1 MPVLFRPLQERLTAD
16 VAERYRVERELGR
29 GASAVVYL
37 AHDRKHGREV
47 ALKVLDPVT
56 APASGAARFHQEIA
70 LLAGLQHPHI
80 LTLHDSGEAAGSF
93 YFVTPYVSGESLRAR
108 LRRQGALSV
117 GDALR
122 VACEVANAL
131 AYAHARGVVHR
142 DVKPENVLLT
152 ADAAAGGSPNGVPT
166 GTPRGASSGGAADW
180 HAVVCDF
187 GVARLTRRDTA
198 GQTADDDVRHTDV
211 GGVLGTADYMAPE
224 QAHGAEDVDARADVW
239 ALGLVLYE
247 MLAGRLP
254 HGDAPTAAL
263 ARVRRYT
270 GPPTLA
276 LAGVPREA
284 LRRLDSL
291 FSRALAPDPEGR
303 FATARELEAAIGDVQ
318 ATLVKRPTWPSWFA
332 GGRRARVVVVTGLAV
347 GVVAAAVTARPALDR
362 WFGRRG
368 AAASVGVVVLPF
380 EGPNIGFGS
389 AAESLQPAFM
399 EAVEAL
405 PELRAVNGS
414 ALVAPGQS
422 WRALPLADLRRRA
435 ERLGARY
442 VATGVLSRELGRAE
456 VSVDLYAVRDGERV
470 VQARALADGLNAEPA
485 VGRVA
490 LQVVR
495 NVADREGLVGQ
506 ARRVLLGSTSS
517 AFALGHLVQGQ
528 RKFRDAD
535 FDAAAS
541 EFRGAIEADSN
552 CALGYHRLSVTRVW
566 QHDFSAALDV
576 AEAGLARRT
585 ELSPDGILLLEAQRR
600 YAKRDGAGAIAYF
613 QRSVVDRPGNV
624 DGWFGLGEALFHL
637 GWFSGHS
644 SRDAEPALASVVQ
657 LDSAFAPIDDHVFDL
672 ALYRRDKAGAERA
685 LARFRSDD
693 RQRAPRETLLAMSF
707 GNTASQSAAL
717 RRLSMANRWTLSE
730 IVAVLSL
737 NGFDLALADTVA
749 GILRGS
755 GRGADDRLRGA
766 QYGLVGSATFGGW
779 PARLRA
785 WERESSAETLD
796 GWLASAAFAGYD
808 VGGRLTPMLARARA
822 VLAERR
828 TLDFTQ
834 PYWDEPRDAFLLL
847 THHAV
852 DGGDSAAVRGLLSVL
867 AASRQRTNASEPVPF
882 AAHAA
887 LSARL
892 ALLAGDS
899 ARAIGLLR
907 EGLARID
914 EPYATFFPLR
924 AMAPERML
932 LVRLFAAT
940 QRDSASLRRWVGSF
954 TTSRSI
960 ADRLFA
966 DYVRRVGA
974 HTLASRARVD

>member
-1 MPVLFRPLQERLTAD
+1 MPVLFRPLQERLTDD

-80 LTLHDSGEAAGSF
+80 LTLHDSGEAAGSL

-108 LRRQGALSV
+108 LTRQGALPV

-152 ADAAAGGSPNGVPT
+152 ADAAAGGSPDGAPA
-166 GTPRGASSGGAADW
+166 GTPSGASSGGAADW

-187 GVARLTRRDTA
+187 GVARLARRDTA
-198 GQTADDDVRHTDV
+198 GRAAADGVRHTEV

-239 ALGLVLYE
+239 AVGLVLYE

-270 GPPTLA
+270 GPPALA

-284 LRRLDSL
+284 LRRLDRL
-291 FSRALAPDPEGR
+291 FSRALAPDPEAR

-318 ATLVKRPTWPSWFA
+318 AALVERQPWPSWLPGA
-332 GGRRARVVVVTGLAV
+332 GRARAVAGVAVALAAAASARPAFDWWAGRRA
-347 GVVAAAVTARPALDR
+347 
-362 WFGRRG
+362 

-380 EGPNIGFGS
+380 EGPNGGFGS
-389 AAESLQPAFM
+389 AAESLQPLFM

-405 PELRAVNGS
+405 PEVRAVNGR
-414 ALVAPGQS
+414 AFVAPGQS

-495 NVADREGLVGQ
+495 DMADREGLVGQ

-541 EFRGAIEADSN
+541 EFRRAIEADSN

-566 QHDFSAALDV
+566 QHDFSGALDV

-585 ELSPDGILLLEAQRR
+585 ELSPEGILLLEAQRR
-600 YAKRDGAGAIAYF
+600 YAKRDGAGAITYF

-637 GWFSGHS
+637 GWFSGHT

-693 RQRAPRETLLAMSF
+693 RQRAPREALLAMSF
-707 GNTASQSAAL
+707 GNSASQSAAL
-717 RRLSMANRWTLSE
+717 RQLSTANRWTLSE

-749 GILRGS
+749 GILRGP

-766 QYGLVGSATFGGW
+766 QYGLVGTATFGAW
-779 PARLRA
+779 PARLSA
-785 WERESSAETLD
+785 WERESPDVTLD

-808 VGGRLTPMLARARA
+808 VGGRLTPMLAQARA
-822 VLAERR
+822 VLAGRR

-852 DGGDSAAVRGLLSVL
+852 GGGDSAVVRGLLGVL

-932 LVRLFAAT
+932 LVRLLATT

-954 TTSRSI
+954 AASRSI

-966 DYVRRVGA
+966 DHVRRVGA
-974 HTLASRARVD
+974 HTLAPRARVD